1 MRILKTM
8 LIAGLPILLAPVL
21 LTVALAKFESI
32 ALPGNSPGN
41 SAAPAP
47 LHLVDRALK
56 GDRLLINVSK
66 PTMHDTGR
74 SQNAQ
79 AARQIPINPV
89 REPTMDCDAALSTLL
104 LQSCF
109 HELWS

>member
-8 LIAGLPILLAPVL
+8 LIGGLPALLVPVL
-21 LTVALAKFESI
+21 LTIVLAKVESI
-32 ALPGNSPGN
+32 ALPGN

-47 LHLVDRALK
+47 LQLVDRTLK

-66 PTMHDTGR
+66 PMVHETVR

-79 AARQIPINPV
+79 PAREIPINPV
-89 REPTMDCDAALSTLL
+89 RAPTVDCDSALSTLL
-104 LQSCF
+104 LRSCF